1 MEERERGM
9 EEKEREVEE
18 REKRRSITLT
28 AITTV
33 PESGMYVFPHDVS
46 TVDSVYVECN
56 VRFSITTF

>member
-1 MEERERGM
+1 MEEMERLVEERERGM

-33 PESGMYVFPHDVS
+33 PESGVCVFSPLMY
-46 TVDSVYVECN
+46 
-56 VRFSITTF
+56 FSRM